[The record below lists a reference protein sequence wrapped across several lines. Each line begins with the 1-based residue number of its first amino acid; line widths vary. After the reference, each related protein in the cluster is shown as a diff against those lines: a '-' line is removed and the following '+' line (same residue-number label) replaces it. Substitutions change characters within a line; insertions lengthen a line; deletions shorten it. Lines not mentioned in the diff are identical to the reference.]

1 MSYFFLFFF
10 FLLLA
15 LHVRLFVAVFSMMTA
30 TNFSFFFVLL
40 KNLAINSANPS
51 F

>member
-30 TNFSFFFVLL
+30 TNFFFLYDVKF
-40 KNLAINSANPS
+40 LAINSANPS